1 MRISKKNN
9 KQISYAILDDL
20 TDFSFEKIVKNDC
33 GTCPYLEDF
42 ILSTTNPE
50 YSKVNFL
57 SSKIKD

>member
-9 KQISYAILDDL
+9 KQISYTTLNDL

-33 GTCPYLEDF
+33 GTCPHLEDF
-42 ILSTTNPE
+42 ILSTTNTK

-57 SSKIKD
+57 SYKIRD